1 MSKKRILFFARDYQ
15 VDLFGKLSE
24 LLDADCFYFTMLKSE
39 QLALK
44 NKYNIQTEYCFES
57 FLETPKTNSNP
68 KIKEYELDSSFVSDR
83 YWGSFNNKKRNQL
96 LNLEI
101 TFISE
106 ILDTTKPN
114 LVVNEIVAIEIAEVL
129 YLESKRRDIEY
140 AAWMVSPFRE
150 RCFYWLET
158 PMHGELE
165 KCFNKPV
172 VDQYDLDFA
181 SNFINSYKDSENLK
195 PFYASNLPS
204 RYNLYNVY
212 INIRKAIN
220 YYASF
225 LKFKALRKN
234 YALKY
239 YFCGDN
245 SIFNIFFA
253 SLWRNL
259 YTKYDALEGLSES
272 LVFYP
277 LHYEPEASILYMSE
291 FYEDQAAL
299 LRNLAKCISRNQVL
313 IVKEHPQQAGML
325 LTKKFQNLK
334 KGISNLIF
342 LPAEFSTKEVLKKSE
357 LIITQTS
364 TAGIESLIMGKP
376 VFVLGKVFYNNF
388 RNINRVESFEKLR
401 LQIREKSYLIPQSQE
416 LKEDLAAF
424 VHVTQVGS
432 IYFNPQIYD
441 PQNLLNVAKA
451 IMTKLEVIN
460 LTGMVKP
467 PIVKT

>member
-1 MSKKRILFFARDYQ
+1 VSKKRILFFARDYQ

-44 NKYNIQTEYCFES
+44 NKYNIQTEYCFEN
-57 FLETPKTNSNP
+57 FLEASKKNANP

-83 YWGSFNNKKRNQL
+83 YWGSFNTEKRNQL

-106 ILDTTKPN
+106 ILDATKPN
-114 LVVNEIVAIEIAEVL
+114 LVINEIVAVEIAEVL
-129 YLESKRRDIEY
+129 YLESRRRDIEY

-150 RCFYWLET
+150 RCFFWLET

-165 KCFNKPV
+165 KCFSKPV
-172 VDQYDLDFA
+172 LDQYDLDFA
-181 SNFINSYKDSENLK
+181 DNFINSYIEAQNLK

-212 INIRKAIN
+212 INISKAIN
-220 YYASF
+220 YYSSF
-225 LKFKALRKN
+225 LKFKAQRKHF
-234 YALKY
+234 ALKN

-259 YTKYDALEGLSES
+259 FIKYDTIEGLSEA

-299 LRNLAKCISRNQVL
+299 LRNLSKCISRNQVL
-313 IVKEHPQQAGML
+313 VVKEHPQQAGIL

-334 KGISNLIF
+334 NGISNLIF
-342 LPAEFSTKEVLKKSE
+342 LPAEFSTKYLLKKSE

-364 TAGIESLIMGKP
+364 TAGFEALIIGKP

-401 LQIREKSYLIPQSQE
+401 LQIRKKSYLIPNPKE
-416 LKEDLAAF
+416 LKEDLATF
-424 VHVTQVGS
+424 VHVTQVGN
-432 IYFNPQIYD
+432 IYFNSHIYD
-441 PQNLLNVAKA
+441 PQNLLNIAKA
-451 IMTKLEVIN
+451 IMTKLEVITN
-460 LTGMVKP
+460 KS
-467 PIVKT
+467 